1 MEANHMATCKEC
13 KHITPAPTGD
23 PSKGVCIQERSK
35 LPDTQKTTMAIKGKM
50 VKAADDACEKFEGGE
65 SCKNIK
71 DLL

>member
-1 MEANHMATCKEC
+1 MATCKEC

-35 LPDTQKTTMAIKGKM
+35 LPDTQKTATAIKGKM
-50 VKAADDACEKFEGGE
+50 VKTADEACEKFEGGE
-65 SCKNIK
+65 SWKNIK